1 MLSQNID
8 NKEIIFVDDCSADD
22 SCKKCLVF
30 AEIDK
35 ETVEDKGQYLLW
47 KKNNF
52 LIIKLKENR
61 GPSIARRVGL
71 ENATGEFF
79 ACADPDDLIDPGMYD
94 ELYLTAVEKN
104 VDLVWEDYFS
114 GKLNEEHL
122 RVRQNYTEDAAEMI
136 NIMFYGKTNSGTWNK
151 LFRRSFAAK
160 YNINFEAECLIV
172 CEDLLFM
179 VNFMRH
185 LPKICYHSGVHYHHI
200 FYPTSLSHQSKN
212 KQPYS
217 HC

>member
-1 MLSQNID
+1 MIFFKCLLSQNID

-22 SCKKCLVF
+22 SCKKCLIF

-160 YNINFEAECLIV
+160 YNINFERGCL
-172 CEDLLFM
+172 
-179 VNFMRH
+179 
-185 LPKICYHSGVHYHHI
+185 K
-200 FYPTSLSHQSKN
+200 T
-212 KQPYS
+212 
-217 HC
+217 